1 MDDLKVVVGIYLGR
15 GKDAVF
21 TVDFKDRD
29 RTMRSWEL
37 EGAALC
43 AGKTERLPAGT
54 GQFPLDGFSKEWDL
68 TAGKRGL
75 VCFRGHLGS
84 ATFRNDRWIHFKTNG
99 ATLLCLTS
107 PKRCIYK
114 QHAR

>member
-1 MDDLKVVVGIYLGR
+1 MSRPGKGFMDDLKVVVGIDLGR

-43 AGKTERLPAGT
+43 AGKTERL
-54 GQFPLDGFSKEWDL
+54 
-68 TAGKRGL
+68 
-75 VCFRGHLGS
+75 
-84 ATFRNDRWIHFKTNG
+84 
-99 ATLLCLTS
+99 
-107 PKRCIYK
+107 
-114 QHAR
+114 